1 MGTVP
6 SISQLSLTNKKKKV
20 IAIIVAGGQGRR
32 FGGARPKPFVRLGTQ
47 TILEHSI
54 APFQH
59 LTDID
64 EIVVVLPTS
73 YVSFYSN
80 RLRKKFRKI
89 TSVVSGGADR
99 THSVINGLR
108 TAGEASAYI
117 IHDGVRPFVKEK
129 LIKDVLKAAL
139 RFGASIAAMKATD
152 TVKES
157 KASRFVS
164 KTLPR
169 EKIYLAQT
177 PQGFKKQVILKG
189 VKSFLKDKFPV
200 TDDSILV
207 ERCGM
212 RVKIIESDWTNF
224 KITTRKDFEIAR
236 KLQDLLVKRSR

>member
-1 MGTVP
+1 MWKL
-6 SISQLSLTNKKKKV
+6 SSRSQHSLTNKRKKV
-20 IAIIVAGGQGRR
+20 KAIIVAGGRGRR
-32 FGGARPKPFVRLGTQ
+32 FGGARPKPFVRLGSQ

-54 APFQH
+54 VPFQH

-64 EIVVVLPTS
+64 EMVIVLPAS
-73 YVSFYSN
+73 YVSSYSN
-80 RLRKKFRKI
+80 RLRKKFPKV
-89 TSVVSGGADR
+89 TSVVSGGQER
-99 THSVINGLR
+99 TYSVINGLR
-108 TAGEASAYI
+108 AAGEADVYI

-139 RFGASIAAMKATD
+139 RFGAAIAAMQATD

-177 PQGFKKQVILKG
+177 PQGFKKQVISTG
-189 VKSFLKDKFPV
+189 VNLFLKDKFPV

-207 ERCGM
+207 ERCG
-212 RVKIIESDWTNF
+212 RKVKIIESDWTNF
-224 KITTRKDFEIAR
+224 KITTRKDFELAR
-236 KLQDLLVKRSR
+236 NLQNLLITRKC